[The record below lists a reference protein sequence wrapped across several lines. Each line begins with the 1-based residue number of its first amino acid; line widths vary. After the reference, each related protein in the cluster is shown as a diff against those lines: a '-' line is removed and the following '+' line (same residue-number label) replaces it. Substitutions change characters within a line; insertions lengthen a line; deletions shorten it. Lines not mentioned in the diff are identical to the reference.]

1 MRDERGAATVL
12 ACFAMLALISLALV
26 IGHLGAAVATRHRA
40 QAAADLGA
48 LAAAAA
54 LDRGG
59 EAACAAARG
68 VADRMRVTLRECRIE
83 GWDAIV
89 TVGVRAGLTAVGSGD
104 AVAAARAGPVDQ
116 P

>member
-26 IGHLGAAVATRHRA
+26 VGHLGAAVAARHRA
-40 QAAADLGA
+40 QAAADLAA
-48 LAAAAA
+48 LAAAAV

-59 EAACAAARG
+59 EAGCVAARG
-68 VADRMRVTLRECRIE
+68 VVDRMGVTLRECRIE
-83 GWDAIV
+83 GWDAVV
-89 TVGVRAGLTAVGSGD
+89 TVGVRVGVVAAGSGE